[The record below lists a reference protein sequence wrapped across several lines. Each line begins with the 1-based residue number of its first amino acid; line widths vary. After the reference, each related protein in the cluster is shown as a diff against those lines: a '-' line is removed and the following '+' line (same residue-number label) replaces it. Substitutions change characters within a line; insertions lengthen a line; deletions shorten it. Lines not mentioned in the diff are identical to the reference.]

1 MVLLDLSWDS
11 GVDPTPGRRE
21 LDLLTGAL
29 TESGGAGKSHRELE
43 EMEEGIQAQ
52 LDGGDAADPEF
63 LAAVLKRLTLAK
75 AKARLREIHEDLLRK
90 HLDRIVAAP
99 DTAEDV
105 AAAMG
110 WADEDKVSASQ
121 QFSLG
126 MHSSTAQTIATLLS

>member
-1 MVLLDLSWDS
+1 
-11 GVDPTPGRRE
+11 
-21 LDLLTGAL
+21 
-29 TESGGAGKSHRELE
+29 
-43 EMEEGIQAQ
+43 MEEGIQAQ

-99 DTAEDV
+99 DRAEDV

-110 WADEDKVSASQ
+110 WADEDKVSDCN
-121 QFSLG
+121 QFFLG
-126 MHSSTAQTIATLLS
+126 LECSKAGTIVALHVTARQRYLRYDVRPSFMGVHLDPTQGWTRL